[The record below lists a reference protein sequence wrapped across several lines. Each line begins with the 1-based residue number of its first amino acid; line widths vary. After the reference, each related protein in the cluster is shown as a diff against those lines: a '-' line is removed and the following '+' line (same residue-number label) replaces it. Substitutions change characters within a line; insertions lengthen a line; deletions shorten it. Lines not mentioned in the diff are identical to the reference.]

1 MLTVQPNL
9 NKLRNDVF
17 KTIIGGLHSSKP
29 LDKLANQIVDELSSS
44 MILIDNPTDRSR
56 FIRDVYGR
64 LEGVHKLRRFN
75 LEYESPE
82 NNKNVAHV
90 VNEVL
95 YRFRTRYSRYF

>member
-17 KTIIGGLHSSKP
+17 KKIIGGLHTAKP
-29 LDKLANQIVDELSSS
+29 LDKLANQIVDDLSTS
-44 MILIDNPTDRSR
+44 MILIDNPTDRGR
-56 FIRDVYGR
+56 FIHDVYGR

-75 LEYESPE
+75 LGYESPE
-82 NNKNVAHV
+82 NNKNVARV

-95 YRFRTRYSRYF
+95 FRFKTRYSRYF